1 MTVKVLSRE
10 LTLLLKDLEQKDLE
24 LQKIAVVHGTRYMVK
39 TRCMV
44 KTDTKLKFSFAK
56 LIKTWIK
63 GKPQMSIVFTLLSNK
78 SQSQFGVVK
87 ATESYLEVTKT
98 WRVKGTIPK
107 ILSSN
112 NEPHQV

>member
-1 MTVKVLSRE
+1 
-10 LTLLLKDLEQKDLE
+10 
-24 LQKIAVVHGTRYMVK
+24 
-39 TRCMV
+39 
-44 KTDTKLKFSFAK
+44 
-56 LIKTWIK
+56 
-63 GKPQMSIVFTLLSNK
+63 MSIVFTLLSNK

-112 NEPHQV
+112 NGPHQVQKLPVAGYIKSSLGESDT